1 MPASGKIATAPAWG
15 AVIAMALCAT
25 ILISSEFMPVSLL
38 SPIAR
43 DLAITEGHAGQSI
56 AISGLFALITS
67 LFISAIIG
75 VSDRRRV
82 VLIFTALMV
91 MSGVMVA
98 LAPNA
103 PLLMAGRALL
113 GVAIGGFWSISAAVV
128 MRLVPEESVPKAL
141 AILNGGNAVATTLG
155 APIGSFLGGLIGWR
169 GAFFCVVPLAVI
181 AFVWQWRS
189 LPALPPEKATFRA
202 RDVFA
207 LLKHRQFA
215 IGMIAVSL
223 FFFGQF
229 TLLTYLRPFLDL
241 VTGNDAPLISAILLA
256 LGIAGFV
263 GTIMIGW
270 LLKSHLYSLLITIPA
285 MLAVIAITLVEV
297 DGTPLTAGLLLT
309 LWGLLA
315 TAAPV
320 GWWTWLSKTMPHEA
334 EAGGGL
340 MVAIIQLAIMLGAM
354 VGGTL
359 FDAWGYRGPF
369 SVAAALLATTSSLP
383 TSCPPWRWPPPSRS
397 GYDVIRGTRRL

>member
-1 MPASGKIATAPAWG
+1 M
-15 AVIAMALCAT
+15 
-25 ILISSEFMPVSLL
+25 

-91 MSGVMVA
+91 VSGVMVA

-189 LPALPPEKATFRA
+189 LPALPPEKATIRA

-270 LLKSHLYSLLITIPA
+270 LLKTHLYSLLITIPA

-369 SVAAALLATTSSLP
+369 SVAAALLVIASLLAVVTS
-383 TSCPPWRWPPPSRS
+383 R
-397 GYDVIRGTRRL
+397 IRTMPIFAEQLA

>member
-1 MPASGKIATAPAWG
+1 MPASGKATTAPAWG

-25 ILISSEFMPVSLL
+25 ILIASEFMPVSLL
-38 SPIAR
+38 TPIAR

-56 AISGLFALITS
+56 SISGFFALVTS

-82 VLIFTALMV
+82 VLFFTALMV
-91 MSGVMVA
+91 VSGMMVA

-113 GVAIGGFWSISAAVV
+113 GVAIGGFWSISAAIV

-141 AILNGGNAVATTLG
+141 ALLNGGNAVATTLG
-155 APIGSFLGGLIGWR
+155 APIGSLLGGLIGWR

-181 AFVWQWRS
+181 ALLWQWRS
-189 LPALPPEKATFRA
+189 LPALPTEKATIRA

-207 LLKHRQFA
+207 LLKHRKFA
-215 IGMIAVSL
+215 FGMVAVSL

-229 TLLTYLRPFLDL
+229 TLFTYLRPFLDL
-241 VTGNDAPLISAILLA
+241 VTGDDAPLISGMLLA
-256 LGIAGFV
+256 LGVAGFV
-263 GTIMIGW
+263 GTIVIGW
-270 LLKSHLYSLLITIPA
+270 LLKSQLYSLLITIPA
-285 MLAVIAITLVEV
+285 IMAVIATTLVEI
-297 DGTPLTAGLLLT
+297 DGTPLNVGLLLT

-340 MVAIIQLAIMLGAM
+340 MVAIIQLAVMLGAI

-369 SVAAALLATTSSLP
+369 SLAAGLLVVASLLAIVTSRIGV
-383 TSCPPWRWPPPSRS
+383 TPSF
-397 GYDVIRGTRRL
+397 TEQPA

>member
-91 MSGVMVA
+91 VSGVMVA

-189 LPALPPEKATFRA
+189 LPALPPEKATIRA

-369 SVAAALLATTSSLP
+369 SVAAALLVIASLLAVVTS
-383 TSCPPWRWPPPSRS
+383 R
-397 GYDVIRGTRRL
+397 IRTMPIFAEQLA